1 MIFQPQEIG
10 VLLNRCLDKTRL
22 KALMD
27 IFPVTAILGARQCG
41 KTTLAHQFPADYYF
55 DLENP
60 RDIVRLETP
69 QLTLENC
76 SGLIV
81 IDEIQ
86 RLPELFPLLRFMVDT
101 QQNQKYLVLGSASR
115 NLIQQTSESLA
126 GRIGY
131 YNLSGL
137 SVADVDDVQKLWL
150 RGGYPRAY
158 LAQSNAVAFTWLEQ
172 YISTFLER
180 DIPQLGI
187 TIASGTIRRFWMM
200 LSHYHGQL
208 LNYSELARSFGVSDM
223 TVRKYSDILQGTFMI
238 RLLQPWYAN
247 VSKRLVKSPKIYLRD
262 SGLFH
267 SLMTINSA
275 DALLAHPKLGASW
288 EGFALENVCF
298 VLGKRQEELYFYRT
312 HAGAEL
318 DLFWQHD
325 GKNWGVE
332 FKYTD
337 APRKTRSMEVVG
349 QDLNLE
355 HLWVVYPGSQ
365 SYRLDCAITVLPL
378 QDIGKQ
384 WQYP

>member
-1 MIFQPQEIG
+1 
-10 VLLNRCLDKTRL
+10 
-22 KALMD
+22 
-27 IFPVTAILGARQCG
+27 
-41 KTTLAHQFPADYYF
+41 
-55 DLENP
+55 
-60 RDIVRLETP
+60 
-69 QLTLENC
+69 
-76 SGLIV
+76 
-81 IDEIQ
+81 
-86 RLPELFPLLRFMVDT
+86 
-101 QQNQKYLVLGSASR
+101 
-115 NLIQQTSESLA
+115 
-126 GRIGY
+126 
-131 YNLSGL
+131 
-137 SVADVDDVQKLWL
+137 
-150 RGGYPRAY
+150 
-158 LAQSNAVAFTWLEQ
+158 
-172 YISTFLER
+172 
-180 DIPQLGI
+180 
-187 TIASGTIRRFWMM
+187 MM

-223 TVRKYSDILQGTFMI
+223 TVRKYTDILHGAFMI
-238 RLLQPWYAN
+238 RLLQPWFAN
-247 VSKRLVKSPKIYLRD
+247 VSKRLVKSPKIYMRD

-288 EGFALENVCF
+288 EGFALENICF

-318 DLFWQHD
+318 DLFWQHG
-325 GKNWGVE
+325 GKNWGIE

-365 SYRLDCAITVLPL
+365 SYRLDSAITVLPL